1 MNQDL
6 LNDLKRLTDEE
17 KELLHGCKLKKER
30 YTCRQQFEI
39 DSRKLLKQGQ
49 LIDIRT
55 HTRFVSF
62 PKHTHDY
69 IEILYMYSGS
79 TMHVIS
85 GTVELKLETGD
96 VLFIGKGCWHEVMP
110 AGIDDIGVNF
120 IVMPEFFHTAFDMME
135 GRSILSDFII
145 DNLTGRCTEI
155 PYLHFHVADVLPV
168 QNLLENLVWS
178 LRSGSPG
185 QREDEITM
193 GLLFL
198 QLLRHTERAQG
209 VETRSRFALEVLH
222 YLDENYENASVSE
235 LARRMDHPPYWVS
248 RKVKAELGISFKML
262 LQKKRFR
269 EATSRLTETHLTVSD
284 IAASVGYENTSYFY
298 RRFREKYC
306 ISPAEYRR
314 LHRNGT
320 GFLSKNAGCETAQRK
335 G

>member
-6 LNDLKRLTDEE
+6 LNSLRLLTEEE
-17 KELLHGCKLKKER
+17 KELLNGCGLKQER
-30 YTCRQQFEI
+30 YTYGKLFEV
-39 DSRKLLKQGQ
+39 DSRKLLRQGQ

-69 IEILYMYSGS
+69 IEILYMCSGS
-79 TMHVIS
+79 TLHIIND
-85 GTVELKLETGD
+85 TELKLETGD

-110 AGIDDIGVNF
+110 AGMDDIGVNF

-145 DNLTGRCTEI
+145 DNLTGRCSKI

-178 LRSGSPG
+178 LHSGFPG

-198 QLLRHTERAQG
+198 QLMRCTGRTQDVAN
-209 VETRSRFALEVLH
+209 RSRFAMEVLH
-222 YLDENYENASVSE
+222 YIDESYENATVTE
-235 LARRMDHPPYWVS
+235 LAARMCRPGYWVS
-248 RKVKAELGISFKML
+248 REVKAEFGMPFKDL

-269 EATSRLTETHLTVSD
+269 EALSCLTETRLPVCE
-284 IAASVGYENTSYFY
+284 IAASVGYENTSYFF
-298 RRFREKYC
+298 RRFREKYG
-306 ISPAEYRR
+306 ISPTEYRR
-314 LHRNGT
+314 RHAKP
-320 GFLSKNAGCETAQRK
+320 SRK
-335 G
+335 